1 MLLLGRVPT
10 RWYDGKYLEAVCQQ
24 SPQFCGTSTSDYG
37 GAGANLAVSAQ
48 EYHSLLLQQPDCWE
62 SELYQGVAPQATDSA
77 VYTGG
82 MGTDMVD
89 KEEGKI
95 DVDRANESAG

>member
-1 MLLLGRVPT
+1 MQCRIPAGR
-10 RWYDGKYLEAVCQQ
+10 LQQ
-24 SPQFCGTSTSDYG
+24 QHAP
-37 GAGANLAVSAQ
+37 AVSQKPQGFCFLACGEDAIPGVLQ
-48 EYHSLLLQQPDCWE
+48 TTGDGLHPLLLQQPDCWE